1 MRVACYNRAEMV
13 EYIQTTRKRS
23 TVADLI
29 HILFNILLASA
40 VVALTIFF
48 NTPWLAIA
56 LVLLSKWRVIAVRP
70 RYWWANLLSSLPD
83 LVMGLSVVLI
93 SWSASRSYN
102 ELVEGGNA
110 SMVPF
115 NVVWLQCALAVL
127 YAIWLIAIKPL
138 RREKWVLFQA
148 SAAQFMGLTALS
160 MTSNTLPLLLVVL
173 GSFVVG
179 FASARQMLGQ
189 YDEESRGL
197 LASVWGLLVAI
208 LAYACWHWNVQ
219 YPVVPQ
225 ILSIPQIAIIVT
237 TISFVATRVY
247 KAWANDKKVTWAE
260 LGAPTLFTA
269 ALTLVILLCFGGLF

>member
-1 MRVACYNRAEMV
+1 MV
-13 EYIQTTRKRS
+13 EFIQTTRRRS

-29 HILFNILLASA
+29 YILFNILLASA

-115 NVVWLQCALAVL
+115 NVVWLQGALAVL
-127 YAIWLIAIKPL
+127 YAIWLIVIKPL

-148 SAAQFMGLTALS
+148 LAAQFMGLTALS
-160 MTSNTLPLLLVVL
+160 MTSNVLPLLLVVL

-179 FASARQMLGQ
+179 FASARQMLGR

-208 LAYACWHWNVQ
+208 LAYACWHWNVL
-219 YPVVPQ
+219 YPVVPR
-225 ILSIPQIAIIVT
+225 ILLIPQIAIIVT

-269 ALTLVILLCFGGLF
+269 ALTLVILFCFGGLF